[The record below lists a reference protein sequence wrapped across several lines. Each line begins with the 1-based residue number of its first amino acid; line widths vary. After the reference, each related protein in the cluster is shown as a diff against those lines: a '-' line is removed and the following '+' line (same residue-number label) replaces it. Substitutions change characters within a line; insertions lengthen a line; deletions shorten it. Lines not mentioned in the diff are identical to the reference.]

1 MPPPDHDGYP
11 TRDDVL
17 DYLTRY
23 EERYHLP
30 VRRPARVTRVQRC
43 SDHLEIDTSS
53 GRFAARH
60 VISATGTW
68 SHPYIPDIAGRDLFQ
83 GTQVHSARYVRPED
97 FAGQTVLVVGGGNS
111 EIGRA
116 HVRTPV
122 T

>member
-83 GTQVHSARYVRPED
+83 GTKVHSARYVRSEEH
-97 FAGQTVLVVGGGNS
+97 TSVLPS
-111 EIGRA
+111 LMRK
-116 HVRTPV
+116 
-122 T
+122 